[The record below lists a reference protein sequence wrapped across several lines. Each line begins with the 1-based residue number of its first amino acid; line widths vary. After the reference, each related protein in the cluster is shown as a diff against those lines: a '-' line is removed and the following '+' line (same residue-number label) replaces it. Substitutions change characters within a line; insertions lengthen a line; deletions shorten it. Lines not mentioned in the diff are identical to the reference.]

1 MCMSTVITHVVEESV
16 YTTRFSVGAIN
27 KNHLVC
33 NFSSTVS
40 EGVEPTALAST
51 MPHCVCSDTAAG
63 AGEEVR
69 VRLLCG
75 SDRTCQ
81 LVAAGKID
89 LGAPIYTAPTGKV
102 QALPSSAGTYWQ
114 IGFAVKAAAANN
126 DVFWAVLCV
135 PRKIVVEAE
144 L

>member
-27 KNHLVC
+27 NNHLVC
-33 NFSSTVS
+33 NFSSTVF

-51 MPHCVCSDTAAG
+51 YPHCICLDTAAG
-63 AGEEVR
+63 AGEEVNI
-69 VRLLCG
+69 RLLCG
-75 SDRTCQ
+75 SERTCQ
-81 LVAAGKID
+81 LVAAGKIA
-89 LGAPIYTAPTGKV
+89 LGAPIYTAPSGKV